1 MKEEFAT
8 RLNKAISIRG
18 FKQADLVEK
27 TGLSKSAISQYCS
40 GKVNATQTPLYKL
53 ANALSVSESWLMGY
67 DVEMERNTRPATI
80 ALSRADNPY
89 DDLPEEAQQEIE
101 NFIAYTRQKYKKQD

>member
-1 MKEEFAT
+1 
-8 RLNKAISIRG
+8 
-18 FKQADLVEK
+18 
-27 TGLSKSAISQYCS
+27 
-40 GKVNATQTPLYKL
+40 
-53 ANALSVSESWLMGY
+53 MGY

-101 NFIAYTRQKYKKQD
+101 NFIEYTRQKYKKQD